1 MAMKRDLLS
10 VTDLAVGEV
19 QEIFRLAKT
28 LKGRRGP
35 EAPQPLLGQT
45 IALLFQHPSLRTKAS
60 FDVAVHELGA
70 HPLYMGNDEVK
81 MGTRESPADVARV
94 LSRYVQGVVARLR
107 SHAELQAFADAATVP
122 VVNALT
128 DGEHPCQA
136 LADLLTLD
144 EHSGGLAGRHLVY
157 IGDADNNVATSL
169 LLLAPR
175 LGVQV
180 TIVCPAAYAP
190 SGEVLAHAKRLGGA
204 PVVVEHDPQRVNLA
218 GADAIY
224 TDVWVS
230 MGQDAET
237 AARKA
242 ALMPYQVNAALLQRA
257 PERCIVLHCLPAKRG
272 QEITD
277 AVLDGPQSAVFDQA
291 ENRLHVQKAL
301 LQWLLAGR

>member
-1 MAMKRDLLS
+1 MKRDLLS
-10 VTDLAVGEV
+10 VTDLAVDEV
-19 QEIFRLAKT
+19 LELFSLAKA

-35 EAPQPLLGQT
+35 EAPRPLLGQT
-45 IALLFQHPSLRTKAS
+45 VALLFQHPSLRTKAS

-81 MGTRESPADVARV
+81 MGSRESPADVARV

-107 SHAELQAFADAATVP
+107 SHAELEAFAAAAGVP

-175 LGVQV
+175 LGIRVS
-180 TIVCPAAYAP
+180 IVCPPPYAP
-190 SGEVLAHAKRLGGA
+190 ATGVLAHARRLGGA
-204 PVVVEHDPQRVNLA
+204 PVTVEHDPQRVDLA

-224 TDVWVS
+224 PDVWVS
-230 MGQDAET
+230 MGQETET
-237 AARKA
+237 AVRRD
-242 ALMPYQVNAALLQRA
+242 ALTPYQVNAALLHRT

-277 AVLDGPQSAVFDQA
+277 DVIDGPQSAVFDQA

-301 LQWLLAGR
+301 MQWLLCAR

>member
-1 MAMKRDLLS
+1 ML
-10 VTDLAVGEV
+10 
-19 QEIFRLAKT
+19 RLAKT

-35 EAPQPLLGQT
+35 EAPRPLLGQT
-45 IALLFQHPSLRTKAS
+45 VALLFQHPSLRTKAS

-81 MGTRESPADVARV
+81 MGSRESPADVARV

-107 SHAELQAFADAATVP
+107 SHADLEAFAAAASVP
-122 VVNALT
+122 VINALT
-128 DGEHPCQA
+128 DAEHPCQA
-136 LADLLTLD
+136 LADVLTLD

-175 LGVQV
+175 LGVRV
-180 TIVCPAAYAP
+180 TVVCPPQYAP
-190 SGEVLAHAKRLGGA
+190 ASGVLAHAERLGGA
-204 PVVVEHDPQRVNLA
+204 LVHVEHDPQRADLSA
-218 GADAIY
+218 ADAIY

-230 MGQDAET
+230 MGQEAET
-237 AARKA
+237 AARQA
-242 ALMPYQVNAALLQRA
+242 ALAPYQVNGALLQRA
-257 PERCIVLHCLPAKRG
+257 PDRCIVLHCLPAKRG

-277 AVLDGPQSAVFDQA
+277 DVLDGPQSAVFDQA

-301 LQWLLAGR
+301 LQRLMRG

>member
-1 MAMKRDLLS
+1 MKRDLLS
-10 VTDLAVGEV
+10 VTDLSVGEV
-19 QEIFRLAKT
+19 QAIFQLARA

-35 EAPQPLLGQT
+35 EAPRPLLGQT
-45 IALLFQHPSLRTKAS
+45 IAILFQHPSLRTRAS
-60 FDVAVHELGA
+60 FDVAIHELGA
-70 HPLYMGNDEVK
+70 HPLYLGNDEVK
-81 MGTRESPADVARV
+81 MGSRESPADVARV

-107 SHAELQAFADAATVP
+107 SHAELETFAAAAHVP

-128 DGEHPCQA
+128 DAEHPCQA

-144 EHSGGLAGRHLVY
+144 EHSGGLTNRRLVY

-175 LGVQV
+175 MGVAI
-180 TIVCPAAYAP
+180 TIVCPPQHAP
-190 SGEVLAHAKRLGGA
+190 ATGVLAHARSLGGA
-204 PVVVEHDPQRVNLA
+204 PVTVVYDPDRANLA
-218 GADAIY
+218 DADAIY

-230 MGQDAET
+230 MGQEAET
-237 AARKA
+237 AARLTTLA
-242 ALMPYQVNAALLQRA
+242 PYQVNTALLHRA

-277 AVLDGPQSAVFDQA
+277 EVLDGPQSAVFDQA

-301 LQWLLAGR
+301 LQWLLSPQ

>member
-1 MAMKRDLLS
+1 
-10 VTDLAVGEV
+10 
-19 QEIFRLAKT
+19 
-28 LKGRRGP
+28 
-35 EAPQPLLGQT
+35 
-45 IALLFQHPSLRTKAS
+45 
-60 FDVAVHELGA
+60 
-70 HPLYMGNDEVK
+70 
-81 MGTRESPADVARV
+81 
-94 LSRYVQGVVARLR
+94 
-107 SHAELQAFADAATVP
+107 
-122 VVNALT
+122 
-128 DGEHPCQA
+128 HPCQA

-144 EHSGGLAGRHLVY
+144 EHSGGLTGRHLVY

-190 SGEVLAHAKRLGGA
+190 AVEILAHAEQLGGA
-204 PVVVEHDPQRVNLA
+204 PVVVDHDPQRVNLA

-242 ALMPYQVNAALLQRA
+242 ALTPYQVNAALLQRA

-277 AVLDGPQSAVFDQA
+277 EVLDGPQSAVFDQA

-301 LQWLLAGR
+301 LQWLLTAQ